1 MKKIKNKKSKI
12 VVKENKHQSKKV
24 ILNIFLPFLISF
36 FVAFFL
42 VKIFYQKRT
51 IFFKKSLSEKNQP
64 VKINVV
70 ELKKILEL
78 EKSLYFDP
86 LNLIERL
93 KKPDEKIVLVDIRD
107 KESFEKE
114 HIKTAVNFQ
123 EADEII
129 RWLKSK
135 KSTVVIYGSYGNDLK
150 TRTVAYQLINQGI
163 QTKILSIGYN
173 EFRHLKILWLP
184 QSLWD
189 KINLEDFI
197 ERKGE

>member
-12 VVKENKHQSKKV
+12 VVKENKNQLKKV
-24 ILNIFLPFLISF
+24 ISTFFLTFFVSF
-36 FVAFFL
+36 FIAFFL
-42 VKIFYQKRT
+42 VKSFYQKRT
-51 IFFKKSLSEKNQP
+51 IFFKKSLSKKNP
-64 VKINVV
+64 PAKINVN

-78 EKSLYFDP
+78 EKGLYFDP
-86 LNLIERL
+86 LNLIEWL

-107 KESFEKE
+107 KGSFEKE
-114 HIKTAVNFQ
+114 RIKTAVNFQ

-129 RWLKSK
+129 RWLKNK
-135 KSTVVIYGSYGNDLK
+135 KLTVVIYSSYGNDLK
-150 TRTVAYQLINQGI
+150 TKTVAYQLINQGI

-184 QSLWD
+184 QSLWE

>member
-24 ILNIFLPFLISF
+24 ILTIFLPFLISF
-36 FVAFFL
+36 FIVFFL
-42 VKIFYQKRT
+42 VKSFYQQRT

-64 VKINVV
+64 AKINVD
-70 ELKKILEL
+70 ELKKFLEL
-78 EKSLYFDP
+78 EKDLYFDP
-86 LNLIERL
+86 LNLIKWL

-107 KESFEKE
+107 EESFEKE

-129 RWLKSK
+129 RWLKNK

-150 TRTVAYQLINQGI
+150 TKTAAYQLINQGI

-197 ERKGE
+197 ERREE

>member
-12 VVKENKHQSKKV
+12 VVKENKNQLKKV
-24 ILNIFLPFLISF
+24 ISTFFLTFFVSF
-36 FVAFFL
+36 FIVFFL
-42 VKIFYQKRT
+42 VKSFYQQRT
-51 IFFKKSLSEKNQP
+51 IFFKKSLSKKNQP
-64 VKINVV
+64 AKINVD

-86 LNLIERL
+86 LNLIEWL
-93 KKPDEKIVLVDIRD
+93 KKPDEKMVLVDIRD
-107 KESFEKE
+107 EESFEKE

-123 EADEII
+123 ESNKII
-129 RWLKSK
+129 RWLKNK

-150 TRTVAYQLINQGI
+150 TKTVAYQLINQGI
-163 QTKILSIGYN
+163 ETKILSIGYN

-189 KINLEDFI
+189 KINFEDFI

>member
-24 ILNIFLPFLISF
+24 ILTILLPFLISF

>member
-1 MKKIKNKKSKI
+1 MKKIKNKKLKI

-24 ILNIFLPFLISF
+24 ILTIFLSFLISF

-42 VKIFYQKRT
+42 VKSFYQKIT

-64 VKINVV
+64 VKMNVG

-86 LNLIERL
+86 LNLIEWLR
-93 KKPDEKIVLVDIRD
+93 KPDGKIVLVDIRD
-107 KESFEKE
+107 EESFEKE

-150 TRTVAYQLINQGI
+150 TITVAYQLINQGI

-197 ERKGE
+197 ERKQ

>member
-24 ILNIFLPFLISF
+24 ILTIFLPFLISF

-64 VKINVV
+64 VKINVG

-114 HIKTAVNFQ
+114 HIKTAVNFK

>member
-12 VVKENKHQSKKV
+12 VVKENKNQLKKV
-24 ILNIFLPFLISF
+24 ISTFFLTFFVSF
-36 FVAFFL
+36 FIVFFL
-42 VKIFYQKRT
+42 VKSFYQKRT
-51 IFFKKSLSEKNQP
+51 IFFKKSLSKKNQP
-64 VKINVV
+64 AKINVD

-86 LNLIERL
+86 LNLIEWL
-93 KKPDEKIVLVDIRD
+93 KKPDEKMVLVDIRD
-107 KESFEKE
+107 EESFEKE

-129 RWLKSK
+129 RWLKNK

-150 TRTVAYQLINQGI
+150 TKTAAYQLINQGI

-197 ERKGE
+197 ERREE